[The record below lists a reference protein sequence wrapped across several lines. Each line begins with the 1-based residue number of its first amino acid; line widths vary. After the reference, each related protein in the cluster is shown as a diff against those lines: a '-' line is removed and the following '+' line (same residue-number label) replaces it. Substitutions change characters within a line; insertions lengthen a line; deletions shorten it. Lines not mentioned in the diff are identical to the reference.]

1 VIRVIYTFGSS
12 MKKLLFSIL
21 MTFAFFV
28 NAQDLPYN
36 WSYEVS
42 QESEAINLEF
52 TCDIDSGW
60 HIYSTATIGDIGIP
74 TSISIVPQLGLELNK
89 ELIEPE
95 PHTEYDS
102 LFEVNIN
109 YHEGKVTFEQSV
121 LNQQNKELVVVVNV
135 ETQACKDGSC
145 IRPETQ
151 TFEISIPAGRPE
163 SGSAVW
169 IFIAGLGAG
178 LLALLTPCVFPMIPM
193 TVTFFT
199 KQAEKKSSGV
209 VKAFVYG
216 ISIVVIY
223 VSLGLGI
230 TLIFGEEAL
239 NKMASSP
246 VFNIAFFVLLV
257 VFAISFL
264 GFFEITI
271 PSAFVNKI
279 DSKADKGGW
288 IGIFFMAFALA
299 LISFSCTGPLIGT
312 LLVQAAVSGGGLGPF
327 LGMLGFGLGLAFPF
341 TLFAVFPNWLNK
353 LPKSGGWLNSVKVV
367 LGLLELA
374 LAIKFLSNADLVY
387 QAHFITRELF
397 IALWIVIA
405 VVLALYLFGIIRF
418 PHDSKL
424 KKLSVPRGLFGVFFI
439 AMTIYMLPGMWGAPL
454 KMLSGVLPPTFYRT
468 EWIKTLVEG
477 EDQGGGHEDSCPN
490 GLECYHDYD
499 EALKIAKSTN
509 KPLFIDFTGWTCVNC
524 RYMEQ
529 NIWSEPGIDSL
540 IREEFVL
547 VSLYVDSREKLPESE
562 KFISERNGKEMLTYG
577 DKWSELEISQYGE
590 ITQPLYVL
598 LDHDEKLLT
607 GKQSYT
613 TDANKYKA
621 FLQKGLDEFK
631 RRKE

>member
-1 VIRVIYTFGSS
+1 MIRVIYTFGSS

>member
-1 VIRVIYTFGSS
+1 